1 MTTRSRRSRGAAV
14 LAAVSA
20 FGLLAAGCASFPEQP
35 RAQWTPR
42 PHLEPQAGPN
52 PQMPGGGGNPNQR
65 PPRQGPSGPP
75 KPPEGCKDYSPA
87 VMATCLD
94 PISAVAVLPDG
105 KTAFVAERTTGR
117 VLRTV
122 EGTQDTTLVAELSV
136 DTTGDGGL
144 TGLALSPSFREDNL
158 IYAYITTSTDNRVVR
173 IAPKDSAKPVLTG
186 IPRGSSNNAGALT
199 RDRNG
204 ALLVA
209 TGNAGNAAA
218 ANDPNS
224 LAGKLLRIDSAGKP
238 ASGNPTSGSAVVASG
253 LHSPGGICT
262 SLTGQLT
269 WVTDRQ
275 PDRDVAYKFSLGKP
289 LGAPAWSWP
298 DKPGVAGCA
307 AYPDLLSVNL
317 EKGEAMFDLT
327 LGPTGA
333 FTGQP
338 VTREKGTFG
347 RLRAGDLTPDGAALW
362 VGTTN
367 KGGGKPVSSDDRA
380 VIIIRQSGGNG
391 VD

>member
-1 MTTRSRRSRGAAV
+1 MSRRFRGTAL
-14 LAAVSA
+14 LAAISA
-20 FGLLAAGCASFPEQP
+20 FSLLAAGCATFPEQP
-35 RAQWTPR
+35 NTKWTQR

-52 PQMPGGGGNPNQR
+52 PQVPGGGGNPGQR
-65 PPRQGPSGPP
+65 PPRQTPSGPP
-75 KPPEGCKDYSPA
+75 KPPEGCKDYSSA

-122 EGTQDTTLVAELSV
+122 EGTQDTTLVAQLQV
-136 DTTGDGGL
+136 DSTGEGGL

-158 IYAYITTSTDNRVVR
+158 IYAYITTATDNRVVR

-209 TGNAGNAAA
+209 TGNAGNAGAA
-218 ANDPNS
+218 DDPNS
-224 LAGKLLRIDSAGKP
+224 LAGKLLRIDSTGKP
-238 ASGNPTSGSAVVASG
+238 APGNPTAGSVVVASG

-262 SLTGQLT
+262 SLSGQLT
-269 WVTDRQ
+269 WVTDRR

-317 EKGEAMFDLT
+317 EKGEAMYDLT

-338 VTREKGTFG
+338 VMREKGTYG

-380 VIIIRQSGGNG
+380 LIIIRQSGGNG